1 MGSVRPLALNK
12 KPNGDILRA
21 SFGGI
26 FRTYSRPNVAQW
38 VSFANESP
46 LPLVFCPKYYIFA
59 EMNIFKT
66 FTTVRSGSWKIFWE
80 KGTPNMLK
88 NIERLQIQA
97 KSFENAW
104 RSIFLLK
111 LKALNLQL
119 IQKITSTTIVFQLIF
134 LPLKNNCLSK
144 KTSKKRKKKSKKF
157 KIQCIL
163 CYSRCIALHF
173 QLLHLVS

>member
-1 MGSVRPLALNK
+1 M
-12 KPNGDILRA
+12 
-21 SFGGI
+21 GI
-26 FRTYSRPNVAQW
+26 FCQW
-38 VSFANESP
+38 ISSALS
-46 LPLVFCPKYYIFA
+46 FCPKYYIFA

-144 KTSKKRKKKSKKF
+144 KTSKKRKKKVKNLKYNVYYVT
-157 KIQCIL
+157 QGV
-163 CYSRCIALHF
+163 
-173 QLLHLVS
+173 LLFIFSCCTW

>member
-1 MGSVRPLALNK
+1 
-12 KPNGDILRA
+12 
-21 SFGGI
+21 
-26 FRTYSRPNVAQW
+26 
-38 VSFANESP
+38 
-46 LPLVFCPKYYIFA
+46 
-59 EMNIFKT
+59 
-66 FTTVRSGSWKIFWE
+66 
-80 KGTPNMLK
+80 MLK

-144 KTSKKRKKKSKKF
+144 KTSKKRKKKVKNLKYNVYYVT
-157 KIQCIL
+157 QGV
-163 CYSRCIALHF
+163 
-173 QLLHLVS
+173 LLFIFSCCTW